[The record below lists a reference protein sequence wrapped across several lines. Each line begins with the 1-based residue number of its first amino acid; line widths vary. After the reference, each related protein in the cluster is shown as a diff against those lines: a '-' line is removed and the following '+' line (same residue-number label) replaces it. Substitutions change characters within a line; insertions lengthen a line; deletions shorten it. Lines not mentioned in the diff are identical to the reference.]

1 MTFCGIKSRRILSRR
16 AVAEDTFSADYITA
30 RRRFRNVPADCH
42 VLPISA
48 SGPNGAELSI
58 DIAVLGSRTPRRVAI
73 TRTPTLSKE
82 DNLLLFIN
90 YSGFIKMDVL
100 SLSH

>member
-1 MTFCGIKSRRILSRR
+1 VF
-16 AVAEDTFSADYITA
+16 
-30 RRRFRNVPADCH
+30 
-42 VLPISA
+42 VLTSE
-48 SGPNGAELSI
+48 SL
-58 DIAVLGSRTPRRVAI
+58 RI

-100 SLSH
+100 LMQFNHPCFCHLKHDFAR